1 MKRAVTVF
9 AILFVVGCATYRD
22 LGEGDR
28 LKTAALKAIGREQ
41 VAWMKNDTAAVPAGM
56 ESLVSFK
63 QMRAHIDR
71 VSVADGTVTT
81 TYWYKGTFTNDKGQR
96 DGTLMVQRR
105 LHFTRS
111 DGGAWTPSAPAE
123 EIARRAD
130 YSVRSAV

>member
-9 AILFVVGCATYRD
+9 AILFVVGCATYRN

-28 LKTAALKAIGREQ
+28 LRTAALKAIGHEQ
-41 VAWMKNDTAAVPAGM
+41 VAWLKNDTAAVPAGM
-56 ESLVSFK
+56 ESLVSFRE
-63 QMRAHIDR
+63 MRAYINR

-81 TYWYKGTFTNDKGQR
+81 TYWYKGTFATDKGQR
-96 DGTLMVQRR
+96 DGPLMVQRR

-111 DGGAWTPSAPAE
+111 DSGPWTPSAPAE

-130 YSVRSAV
+130 YSARSAV